1 MSKKTLGNKN
11 VYGEEAIFKGTMRI
25 NFPELKKSNI
35 SQLNSDWKGRINENK
50 SKPNHIEVKLR
61 A

>member
-1 MSKKTLGNKN
+1 MISGWSERLKHMSKKTPLGNKN

-35 SQLNSDWKGRINENK
+35 SQLNSQ
-50 SKPNHIEVKLR
+50 IEK
-61 A
+61 AG